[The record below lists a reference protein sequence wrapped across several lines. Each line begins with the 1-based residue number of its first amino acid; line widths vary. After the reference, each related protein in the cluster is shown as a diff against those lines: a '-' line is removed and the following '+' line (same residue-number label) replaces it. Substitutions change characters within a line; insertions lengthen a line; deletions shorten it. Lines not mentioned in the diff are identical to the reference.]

1 MTRSIPR
8 LALAFLATLFAQALS
23 ATPELKAWLGS
34 AFTIP
39 GEQTE
44 LWLSV
49 VSDTRPDNLP
59 TEPEAPNLTFNNLGD
74 PVFPRTTRER
84 LYVYKFSVVSYQ
96 EGTHTIPPFEI
107 TLNGESL
114 RSQAVDL
121 HVAPLPENAWFD
133 QTILG
138 DNYRFASTI
147 RLPKRVRF
155 EGETTPAEVKVYFP
169 AKFKVAS
176 ASIAELNHNGVV
188 APRFDISEKLYPRRV
203 SFVTAV
209 RLARQDYF
217 AVSYRSTVTP
227 IQDGIVAL
235 GPGRARL
242 TLEARIL
249 NRGIFT
255 STNIP
260 LDIPVEKR
268 EFTARPLPQPA
279 PPGYRNAV
287 GRFQILARAETAG
300 LREGDTIT
308 MRLTVSGRGNLDA
321 LKPPELDSNNSAWKP
336 YPASSLPRQ
345 GERRDISGSIAFSQ
359 IIRPVGRQEIIPPF
373 RLVVFDPIEERYHSI
388 STPPI
393 PFELAAAAPAILPN
407 ALLPDVRTPIEEMES
422 ILGLVDPLRS
432 VHPESVS
439 GWWKWWH
446 LLPSLIAILLLAQIT
461 KLRLLPRWR
470 TPAAVQELDRWLT
483 AVEQSGND
491 SREFLR
497 SSGSFIERW
506 IPTEKRDEEIN
517 AVLER
522 RDTDCFQPGGGSEE
536 LRASERKSI
545 ISLMRSRAL
554 ASLSALLLLA
564 ALALASPA
572 KAATSTPSDFYHQ
585 AQAAW
590 EEGSFRSAIHLYEAA
605 HQNGESPSADVLY
618 NIANCYFQLEERGL
632 AALFYRRA
640 LHLDPNHAEA
650 RQNLRFLKRKTGAI
664 TIVRP
669 PYRDYLGKVNR
680 SLFSTFMAFGIWI
693 TSLSLLSLF
702 ASLSRGLK
710 PLIWTSLSIAPLI
723 AIIGGVG
730 LALYPDDLEFAPITE
745 QAVTVNKE
753 AMEARTEAT
762 SSSAEVILV
771 PPGSLCRPLAQR
783 GPWTYVE
790 LANDTRGW
798 LPTAQIRTIL
808 PIDFPPLSSVEPRA

>member
-23 ATPELKAWLGS
+23 AAPELKAWLGS

-49 VSDTRPDNLP
+49 VSETRPDNLP
-59 TEPEAPNLTFNNLGD
+59 TEPEAAHLTFNFLGD
-74 PVFPRTTRER
+74 PVFPGTTRER
-84 LYVYKFSVVSYQ
+84 RYVYKYSVVSYQ
-96 EGTHTIPPFEI
+96 EGTHTIPTFEI
-107 TLNGESL
+107 TLKGEVL
-114 RSQAVDL
+114 RSQSVDL
-121 HVAPLPENAWFD
+121 HVAPLPEDAWFD
-133 QTILG
+133 QTILD

-147 RLPKRVRF
+147 RLPKRVPF

-169 AKFKVAS
+169 AKFEVAS
-176 ASIAELNHNGVV
+176 ASIAELKHHGAV
-188 APRFDISEKLYPRRV
+188 APRFEISEMPY
-203 SFVTAV
+203 STFTTAV
-209 RLARQDYF
+209 HHKGQDYF

-227 IQDGIVAL
+227 IQDGMVAL

-242 TLEARIL
+242 TLETRIRT
-249 NRGIFT
+249 RGIFT

-260 LDIPVEKR
+260 LDIPVAKR

-287 GRFQILARAETAG
+287 GRFQISAQAKTDG

-308 MRLTVSGRGNLDA
+308 MRLTVSGRGNLDS
-321 LKPPELDSNNSAWKP
+321 LKPPELDSKNSGWKT

-345 GERRDISGSIAFSQ
+345 GERRDISGSTAFSQ
-359 IIRPVGRQEIIPPF
+359 IIRPVGRQEVIPPF
-373 RLVVFDPIEERYHSI
+373 RLVTFDPIEERYRSI

-393 PFELAAAAPAILPN
+393 PFELAAAAPAILSG
-407 ALLPDVRTPIEEMES
+407 ALLPDVRTPVEEMES
-422 ILGLVDPLRS
+422 ILGLVDPLRN
-432 VHPESVS
+432 VHPEPVS

-446 LLPSLIAILLLAQIT
+446 LLPTLIAILLLAQIA

-483 AVEQSGND
+483 AVDQSGTD

-497 SSGSFIERW
+497 SSGSFIEHW
-506 IPTEKRDEEIN
+506 IPTEKRDQEIN

-522 RDTDCFQPGGGSEE
+522 RDTDCFRPGGASEE
-536 LRASERKSI
+536 LGASERETI
-545 ISLMRSRAL
+545 ISLLRSRAL
-554 ASLSALLLLA
+554 ASLSVLLLLGT
-564 ALALASPA
+564 LSLGSPA
-572 KAATSTPSDFYHQ
+572 KAATSTPAEFYNQ

-590 EEGSFRSAIHLYEAA
+590 AEGSFRTAIHLYETA
-605 HQNGESPSADVLY
+605 HQNGEPPSADVLY

-640 LHLDPNHAEA
+640 LHLDPEHAEA

-669 PYRDYLGKVNR
+669 PYREYLGRVNR
-680 SLFSTFMAFGIWI
+680 NLFSTFMAVGIWI
-693 TSLSLLSLF
+693 TSLALLALF

-710 PLIWTSLSIAPLI
+710 PLLWTSLSVAPLI

-798 LPTAQIRTIL
+798 LPTAQIRSLL
-808 PIDFPPLSSVEPRA
+808 PIDFPSPSSVEPSA